1 MGLNVVIYPGSAP
14 SFALAIIMFSFIHIL
29 DVFMLLSFLISC
41 RAFHGYQRR
50 RGLPYPPGPPGWPV
64 IGNLLDLPSMST
76 WLAYTEFSKK
86 YGMAVFLRHFFL

>member
-1 MGLNVVIYPGSAP
+1 
-14 SFALAIIMFSFIHIL
+14 
-29 DVFMLLSFLISC
+29 MLLSFLVAC
-41 RAFHGYQRR
+41 RAFHAYRRR

-86 YGMAVFLRHFFL
+86 YGVLSFSTTFFSEARQQGKLYTTVFLETTLSY

>member
-1 MGLNVVIYPGSAP
+1 MGSAP
-14 SFALAIIMFSFIHIL
+14 SFALAIIMFSLIRIVDL
-29 DVFMLLSFLISC
+29 FMLLSFLIAC
-41 RAFHGYQRR
+41 RAFYAYRRR

-86 YGMAVFLRHFFL
+86 YGVAVFLHQFFL